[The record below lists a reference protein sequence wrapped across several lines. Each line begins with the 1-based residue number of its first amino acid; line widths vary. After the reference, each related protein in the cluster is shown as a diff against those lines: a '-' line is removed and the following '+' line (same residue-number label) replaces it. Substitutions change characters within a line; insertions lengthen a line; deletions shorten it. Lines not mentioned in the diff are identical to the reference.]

1 MFDLST
7 ISLGLAA
14 LLFAAHPSHDQT
26 FTPQS
31 IQFIGATNYSDVEL
45 ADAGGLEVGQTYTAD
60 DLTHHAQQL
69 LDIGIFDKVS
79 YKFDGGKLTYTV
91 KMSPQAFPIELSNL
105 PLEVGEVL
113 EARLHAKIP
122 LYHGTVPAQGLL
134 VEAVRQTLENLLA
147 GEGVH
152 AEVATELVVDPAT
165 RNTTAVRFAIASPPV
180 KVGILKMEGVSD
192 FLKPQL
198 EKSATLTDVAFDTE
212 QSAAQI
218 EQTIKDYYAA
228 HGFAAAEVHAVRYG
242 FPSTSDGVI
251 RVPYKVSVKEGRAY
265 RLGTVTLDHNLPLD
279 PVEVD
284 RLMASRSSFMPE
296 SMFLESLLSQL
307 QVDLKGQGY
316 LNCRVVL
323 QTHLDDKVGVANYTI
338 VADLGRA
345 DSNTSQANSNR
356 VQGSLK
362 NLIRP

>member
-1 MFDLST
+1 MLHLKT
-7 ISLGLAA
+7 ISLAVA
-14 LLFAAHPSHDQT
+14 SLLFAAHPSHDQT

-31 IQFIGATNYSDVEL
+31 IQFIGATDYSDVEL
-45 ADAGGLEVGQTYTAD
+45 ADAGGLEVGQAYTAG

-91 KMSPQAFPIELSNL
+91 KMSSQAFPIQLSNL
-105 PLEVGEVL
+105 PLEAGEPL
-113 EARLHAKIP
+113 EAKLHAKIP
-122 LYHGTVPAQGLL
+122 LYHGTVPSQGLL
-134 VEAVRQTLENLLA
+134 LEAVRETLENLLA
-147 GEGVH
+147 GVGVH
-152 AEVATELVVDPAT
+152 AQVSAELVADPST
-165 RNTTAVRFAIASPPV
+165 RATTAVRFAIASQPV
-180 KVGILKMEGVSD
+180 KVGVLKMEGVSE

-198 EKSATLTDVAFDTE
+198 EKSVALADVPFDTE
-212 QSAAQI
+212 RSAQQV
-218 EQTIKDYYAA
+218 EQTIVDYYAA
-228 HGFAAAEVHAVRYG
+228 HGFAAAEAHAVRYG
-242 FPSTSDGVI
+242 FPTTADGVI
-251 RVPYKVSVKEGRAY
+251 RVPYKVTVKEGHAY

-284 RLMASRSSFMPE
+284 RLMASRSSYMPE

-307 QVDLKGQGY
+307 QIDLKGQGY

-323 QTHLDDKVGVANYTI
+323 QTHLDDKARVANYTI

-345 DSNTSQANSNR
+345 DSTSLANSTR

>member
-1 MFDLST
+1 MFNLST
-7 ISLGLAA
+7 ISLGIAT

-31 IQFIGATNYSDVEL
+31 IQFTGATNYSDVEL

-91 KMSPQAFPIELSNL
+91 KMNPQAFPIELSNL
-105 PLEVGEVL
+105 PLEPGESL
-113 EARLHAKIP
+113 EAKLHTKIP
-122 LYHGTVPAQGLL
+122 LYHGTVPSQGLL
-134 VEAVRQTLENLLA
+134 LEAVRQTLENLLA
-147 GEGVH
+147 GMGVH
-152 AEVATELVVDPAT
+152 AEVSAELVVDPST
-165 RNTTAVRFAIASPPV
+165 RGTTAIRFAIASQPV
-180 KVGILKMEGVSD
+180 KVGIQKLEGVSD
-192 FLKPQL
+192 FLRPQL
-198 EKSATLTDVAFDTE
+198 EKSTALTDVAFDTTR
-212 QSAAQI
+212 SAAQI
-218 EQTIKDYYAA
+218 EQNIKDYYAA
-228 HGFAAAEVHAVRYG
+228 HGFAGAEVHAVRYG
-242 FPSTSDGVI
+242 FPSTADGAT
-251 RVPYKVSVKEGRAY
+251 VKEGRAY

-296 SMFLESLLSQL
+296 SMFLESLLTQL

-316 LNCRVVL
+316 PTSRVVL
-323 QTHLDDKVGVANYTI
+323 QTHLDDKLGVANYTI
-338 VADLGRA
+338 VADLGKS
-345 DSNTSQANSNR
+345 DSPSVANSTR